1 MIIRE
6 RPSVRAQSRAHAKQ
20 PRRSLTQ
27 IIGRP
32 AAALAIA
39 SQAACAP
46 SPESVQ
52 ARYVSPNMYQNW
64 SCEQLTDEKMRLTS
78 EVQRV
83 SGLQRENANADTAM
97 MTVGIILL
105 RPMLFGLAATKDRK
119 DELGQLKGQYDAVD
133 LSIRTRQCTLPPPG
147 PSTPTPAP
155 RSALE
160 QVMASA
166 SFNGGYKGKG
176 TTESW
181 CLPPTLTLTIKGDA
195 VDGQL
200 SEIASGAT
208 TSAVA
213 GTVDG
218 LGVVSLQFKANST
231 DYFTGKVDG
240 ALKGNTITLDIR
252 TTTAKA
258 CTYHFELARVPL
270 IAAAP

>member
-1 MIIRE
+1 MSGPQRLSA
-6 RPSVRAQSRAHAKQ
+6 RKQSCAQANSKQ
-20 PRRSLTQ
+20 RRLTQ

-39 SQAACAP
+39 AQAACAP

-64 SCEQLTDEKMRLTS
+64 SCDQLGDEKMRLTS

-83 SGLQRENANADTAM
+83 SGLQRENANADVAM
-97 MTVGIILL
+97 MTVGIIILW
-105 RPMLFGLAATKDRK
+105 PMLFGLAATKDRK

-133 LSIRTRQCTLPPPG
+133 LSLRTRQCTLPPPALGTPG
-147 PSTPTPAP
+147 PP
-155 RSALE
+155 RPALE
-160 QVMASA
+160 QATAST
-166 SFNGGYKGKG
+166 SFNGSYKAKG

-181 CLPPTLTLTIKGDA
+181 CLPPTLALNIKGDTI
-195 VDGQL
+195 DGQL
-200 SEIASGAT
+200 SEVASGAT

-218 LGVVSLQFKANST
+218 AGVVSLQFKASST

-258 CTYHFELARVPL
+258 CSYHFELTRVPL
-270 IAAAP
+270 VAAAPQ